1 MSVGAFTFSSAS
13 RRRLSR
19 ARLLNRAFTILLWTV
34 GIAALL
40 PLFFIAGFVAAKGL
54 THLNFNLFAKTPTV
68 PGVPGGGISE
78 AFVGSGV
85 IVGLAVLFSVPLGI
99 GAAVYLSEFG
109 RSWVSSAIRFTGD
122 VLLSTPSIVA
132 GFLIWTLIIAH
143 WFPYS
148 ALAGAIAISLLIW
161 PIIARAS
168 EDILRLVPKELRDAG
183 AALGA
188 PKWKVVLKVVIPSA
202 SAGLANAVLLAV
214 ARGLGETAPV
224 LLTILGSD
232 YINLNPTHPSDTIS
246 LRIYNYARSP
256 VRSLHD
262 VAWAASLSLLII
274 VLILS
279 LLARY
284 LGARTRKAMA

>member
-1 MSVGAFTFSSAS
+1 MSVGTLTLSAS
-13 RRRLSR
+13 SKRRLSR
-19 ARLLNRAFTILLWTV
+19 ARIMNRAFTAGLWSV
-34 GIAALL
+34 GILAML
-40 PLFFIAGFVAAKGL
+40 PLFFIAGFVLAKGIS
-54 THLNFNLFAKTPTV
+54 HLNFNLFARIPAV

-78 AFVGSGV
+78 AFVGSGL
-85 IVGLAVLFSVPLGI
+85 IVGLSILFSVPLGI

-109 RSWVSSAIRFTGD
+109 GTWFASAVRFTAD

-132 GFLIWTLIIAH
+132 GFLVWTLIIAH

-168 EDILRLVPKELRDAG
+168 EDILRLVPRELRDAG

-188 PKWKVVLKVVIPSA
+188 PKWKVVLRVVIPAA

-214 ARGLGETAPV
+214 SRGLGETAPV
-224 LLTILGSD
+224 LLTVLGSD
-232 YINLNPTHPSDTIS
+232 YINLNPTHPSDTVS

-256 VRSLHD
+256 VNSLHD
-262 VAWAASLSLLII
+262 IAWSASLSLLII
-274 VLILS
+274 VLVLS
-279 LLARY
+279 IVARY
-284 LGARTRKAMA
+284 LGSRTRKAMA

>member
-1 MSVGAFTFSSAS
+1 MSVGSLTLSASS

-19 ARLLNRAFTILLWTV
+19 ARILNRIFTGALWTI

-40 PLFFIAGFVAAKGL
+40 PLFFIAGFVIQKGAS
-54 THLNFNLFAKTPTV
+54 HLNFNLFTRTPTV

-78 AFVGSGV
+78 AFIGSAE
-85 IVGLAVLFSVPLGI
+85 IVALSLIFSIVLGI
-99 GAAVYLSEFG
+99 SAAVYLSEYG
-109 RSWVSSAIRFTGD
+109 GTRIASVIRFTGD

-143 WFPYS
+143 WFSYS

-161 PIIARAS
+161 PIISRAS
-168 EDILRLVPKELRDAG
+168 EDILRLVPRELRDAG

-188 PKWKVVLKVVIPSA
+188 PKWKVVFRIVIPAA
-202 SAGLANAVLLAV
+202 SSGLANAVLLAM

-224 LLTILGSD
+224 LLTVLGSD
-232 YINLNPTHPSDTIS
+232 YINLNPFHASDTVS

-256 VRSLHD
+256 VNSLHD
-262 VAWAASLSLLII
+262 IAWAASLSLLII
-274 VLILS
+274 VLVLS
-279 LLARY
+279 LTARY

>member
-1 MSVGAFTFSSAS
+1 MSVGSLTLSPAS

-19 ARLLNRAFTILLWTV
+19 ARVLNNVFTVVLWTI
-34 GIAALL
+34 GLAALL
-40 PLFFIAGFVAAKGL
+40 PLFFIAGFVITKGAR
-54 THLNFNLFAKTPTV
+54 HLNFNLFTKIPTV
-68 PGVPGGGISE
+68 PGQPGGGISQ
-78 AFVGSGV
+78 AFMGSGL
-85 IVGLAVLFSVPLGI
+85 IVGMSILFSVPLGI

-109 RSWVSSAIRFTGD
+109 RTRFASAVRFTGD

-132 GFLIWTLIIAH
+132 GFLVWTLVVAH

-168 EDILRLVPKELRDAG
+168 EDILRLVPRELRDAG

-188 PKWKVVLKVVIPSA
+188 PKWKVVLRVIIPAA
-202 SAGLANAVLLAV
+202 SSGLANAVLLAV

-224 LLTILGSD
+224 LLTVLGSD
-232 YINLNPTHPSDTIS
+232 YINLHPLRPSDTVS

-256 VRSLHD
+256 VNSLHEI
-262 VAWAASLSLLII
+262 AWAASLSLLII
-274 VLILS
+274 VLVLS

>member
-1 MSVGAFTFSSAS
+1 MSVGSLTLSAAS
-13 RRRLSR
+13 RTRLLR
-19 ARLLNRAFTILLWTV
+19 ARILNKIFTVSLWAV
-34 GIAALL
+34 GVAALL
-40 PLFFIAGFVAAKGL
+40 PLFFIAGFVAAKGIS
-54 THLNFNLFAKTPTV
+54 HLNFNLVSRTPAV

-78 AFVGSGV
+78 AFIGSGE
-85 IVGLAVLFSVPLGI
+85 IVGLSILFSIVLGL

-109 RSWVSSAIRFTGD
+109 GTRIASVIRFTGD

-132 GFLIWTLIIAH
+132 GFLVWTLIIAH

-161 PIIARAS
+161 PIITRAS

-188 PKWKVVLKVVIPSA
+188 PKWKVVLKVVIPAA
-202 SAGLANAVLLAV
+202 SAGLANAVLLGV

-232 YINLNPTHPSDTIS
+232 YINLNPIRPSDTIS

-256 VRSLHD
+256 VNSLHD
-262 VAWAASLSLLII
+262 LAWAASLSLLII
-274 VLILS
+274 VLVLS
-279 LLARY
+279 VLARY